1 MGRGSGS
8 SLSSRLLLGVAVLFA
23 SGLATEKEA
32 FLAVLARASS
42 QPWYFNPLLG
52 SCWERPWPSESMC
65 LKS

>member
-1 MGRGSGS
+1 M
-8 SLSSRLLLGVAVLFA
+8 LFA